1 MMEPKIRC
9 GWCEKDDLY
18 RNYHDTEWGKPVYD
32 DAVLFEFLLL
42 ETFQAGLSWYT
53 ILSDKSLVA
62 GTSFKVL
69 GFLSSTFPSTKFH
82 K

>member
-18 RNYHDTEWGKPVYD
+18 RNYHDTEWGKPVYE

-53 ILSDKSLVA
+53 ILAKRTHFKIAFEDRKSV
-62 GTSFKVL
+62 V
-69 GFLSSTFPSTKFH
+69 
-82 K
+82 